1 MSTSG
6 TLDLFCCSVT
16 LAIQLQVP
24 FMHLRSVFEI
34 RERHSRMYS
43 WTALLTSQLLI
54 EMPWNIFGSSIFF
67 CCYYWSVGLA
77 SRYVTRRA
85 APTIHSYRYYS
96 RAAFTYFLF
105 AGIFPFFWTTLGMM
119 VASFSPNPE
128 LGALLVNTIYSFM
141 LIL

>member
-1 MSTSG
+1 MPISETVN
-6 TLDLFCCSVT
+6 LVCRSVT

-54 EMPWNIFGSSIFF
+54 EMPWNILGSSIFF

-77 SRYVTRRA
+77 SRYVPRRT
-85 APTIHSYRYYS
+85 APTIC
-96 RAAFTYFLF
+96 
-105 AGIFPFFWTTLGMM
+105 
-119 VASFSPNPE
+119 
-128 LGALLVNTIYSFM
+128 
-141 LIL
+141 